1 MLMKNND
8 ILIIHGTD
16 YKDMTIRLL
25 EQAGL
30 ADLIGDRNKKIGMKP
45 NLLRRRCLPPCSHIL
60 PMISIST
67 MKRKKNITAGK
78 KNI

>member
-16 YKDMTIRLL
+16 YKNMTIRLL

-30 ADLIGDRNKKIGMKP
+30 ADLIGDRKKKIGMKP
-45 NLLRRRCLPPCSHIL
+45 NLVVAKDPSLSLIHI
-60 PMISIST
+60 
-67 MKRKKNITAGK
+67 
-78 KNI
+78 